1 MPVRGKA
8 TSYTDFYKKNDDTP
22 ASDTELSDE
31 DARKLAIKR
40 RLEKSS
46 GKTVPKAT
54 KPVKLMR

>member
-1 MPVRGKA
+1 MPGKGRA
-8 TSYTDFYKKNDDTP
+8 TAYTDFYKKNDDVP
-22 ASDTELSDE
+22 DETEMSDE

-46 GKTVPKAT
+46 GKSVPKAT